1 MQSYCERV
9 CPCQV
14 TQECNQK
21 TKSMQAELALLMIG
35 KQFPYDEVVSQ
46 HTYSG
51 HPHCCLTSI
60 LWHSFTLPLPPSHVP
75 EPDQQ
80 KA

>member
-46 HTYSG
+46 H
-51 HPHCCLTSI
+51 HLQWTSPQ
-60 LWHSFTLPLPPSHVP
+60 LSHVNTVAFLHSTSP
-75 EPDQQ
+75 SISCPRT
-80 KA
+80 